1 MSASGDDSGT
11 VETIAEAA
19 LPWWLRILKPVAT
32 TLASVAQRIR
42 EAGSCQQAVLT
53 IVATWVASSVLGF
66 GEYLIGFVFR
76 LFTPV
81 LRAIGLTERGVVAAF
96 APAGAAILG
105 VFRGLTTVVR
115 DVTGVAGPVAP
126 IIATL
131 LVLGLAYVTY
141 RVAIAVLGEFPGGS
155 TLVDLL
161 GLR

>member
-1 MSASGDDSGT
+1 MSASDDSGT

-32 TLASVAQRIR
+32 TLARLAQRIR
-42 EAGSCQQAVLT
+42 EAGSFQQAVLT

-96 APAGAAILG
+96 APAGAAILET
-105 VFRGLTTVVR
+105 FAGLTAAVR

-131 LVLGLAYVTY
+131 LVLGLGYVTY
-141 RVAIAVLGEFPGGS
+141 SVAVAALGELPLGS
-155 TLVDLL
+155 SLVDLL